1 MGAKFEK
8 VKRFENEDIQ
18 MPSRATANSAGYDLY
33 VAEDTVIP
41 SLFERIY
48 NSLDFR
54 IRGPLY
60 TPPIHSLSE
69 AAFNI
74 KIEDM
79 RPTLVSTG
87 VKCKL
92 DPGTYLE
99 LSVRSSTPLKYLLI
113 LANGVGIVDADYYGN
128 PDNDGEIFLQLIN
141 LGPNPVIL
149 RKGDRIGQGIIKPY
163 LITEVD
169 VVTGE
174 RLGGFGSTSVSL
186 IDENFV
192 FRPINSLYWLGC
204 C

>member
-1 MGAKFEK
+1 MAKFEK
-8 VKRFENEDIQ
+8 VKRFEDADIQ

-33 VAEDTVIP
+33 VAEDKVIQP
-41 SLFERIY
+41 LLSLNWAVNEIA
-48 NSLDFR
+48 NKVNHDEIPTLDL
-54 IRGPLY
+54 G
-60 TPPIHSLSE
+60 E
-69 AAFNI
+69 AANVI
-74 KIEDM
+74 KGLAM
-79 RPTLVSTG
+79 KTALVSTG

-163 LITEVD
+163 LITEDD
-169 VVTGE
+169 VATGE
-174 RLGGFGSTSVSL
+174 RVGGFGSTSK
-186 IDENFV
+186 
-192 FRPINSLYWLGC
+192 
-204 C
+204 